1 MTEETKLWGG
11 RFRSLPDPALTA
23 FSRSDPSHLR
33 LVPYDIAGSRA
44 HARELRRAGILD
56 EGELERMLAALDA
69 IQRDVASGEEAPLP
83 GDEDIHTFIERLLM
97 ARLGELGGKLRAGR
111 SRNDQAANDLKLYL
125 RAEARAIAAALLAVI
140 DALAVQAQRHVE
152 TAMPGFT
159 HLQAAQP
166 IVLGHQLL
174 AHAQAL
180 QRDLERFEDWDR
192 RSARSP
198 LGAAALA
205 GSAIALSP
213 EASAAELG
221 YEGPCE
227 NSIDAVG
234 SRDHVAEFL
243 FVTAMIGVDLSRL
256 CEEIIYWCSQ
266 AVAWAKLDDSFA
278 TGSSIM
284 PQKKNPDIAELTR
297 GRSARLIGSLNAMMV
312 ALKGLPFA
320 YNRDLIEDKRAA
332 FEAVDTLHLVL
343 PAMRGLVATLRFDEA
358 RMRRAATEG
367 FTLATE
373 MADWLARRG
382 IPFSQAHEITGRAV
396 RYCEDRGVGL
406 EGLDPQEFS
415 GIDPALDASVAACL
429 TVEAA
434 LAARSAP
441 GGTAPAAVREQ
452 LRRLQATLE
461 RRRLWAG
468 AAPEPFEEGTDR

>member
-1 MTEETKLWGG
+1 MGTTSLWGG
-11 RFRSLPDPALTA
+11 RFRGAPDPALTA

-33 LVPYDIAGSRA
+33 LVPYDVAGSCA
-44 HARELRRAGILD
+44 HARELHRAGILD
-56 EGELERMLAALDA
+56 GDELERMLATLAEIDGDIA
-69 IQRDVASGEEAPLP
+69 AGREATIAS
-83 GDEDIHTFIERLLM
+83 DEDIHTFVERLLM
-97 ARLGELGGKLRAGR
+97 ARLGALGGKLRAGR

-125 RAEARAIAAALLAVI
+125 RDEARTLSAGVLEIV
-140 DALAVQAQRHVE
+140 DALVAQGERHVE
-152 TAMPGFT
+152 TAAPGFT

-166 IVLGHQLL
+166 IAFGHQLL

-180 QRDLERFEDWDR
+180 SRDLDRFLDWDR

-205 GSAIALSP
+205 GSAIALRP
-213 EASAAELG
+213 DLSAAELG
-221 YEGPCE
+221 YDGPCE

-266 AVAWAKLDDSFA
+266 AVSWAKLDDSFA

-320 YNRDLIEDKRAA
+320 YNRDLIEDKRAT

-343 PAMRGLVATLRFDEA
+343 PAMAGLVSTLRFDEA
-358 RMRRAATEG
+358 RMAEAATQG

-382 IPFSQAHEITGRAV
+382 VPFSSAHEITGKAV
-396 RYCEDRGVGL
+396 RYCEDRGMTL
-406 EGLDPQEFS
+406 EALSREDFTE
-415 GIDPALDASVAACL
+415 IDPALEPAVAEHLSVA
-429 TVEAA
+429 AA
-434 LAARSAP
+434 LAARSAF
-441 GGTAPAAVREQ
+441 GGTAPSAVREQ
-452 LRRLQATLE
+452 LSRL
-461 RRRLWAG
+461 RDRLG
-468 AAPEPFEEGTDR
+468 APRAFAASHEAAR